1 MGKRWC
7 MTWRRIG
14 WLLVGFALSGLMSA
28 CGSGDE
34 SITATAERT
43 VLVYLVGANLT
54 SSLQDDL
61 DAMAKATAGTNVNIL
76 VTTGGGDRMQ
86 EDVDWTRT
94 QRWQLSQGRRTWLA
108 DLGQQDMAASATLSD
123 FLEWGIRQYPAKRVA
138 VILGDHGGGPN
149 GGFGYRTTT
158 KAEDDAQ
165 ERPHLSLRDMT
176 QAFQRATA
184 ATGKRFDL
192 VGFDACLMAS
202 VEVAAAFRP
211 YADYLVASEDLEF
224 GGWDYASVFGGLA
237 AQPDMNARDL
247 GTLIVNSY
255 ADLRAEGNPD
265 LTISLVD
272 LGALDSVIGV
282 ADALGR
288 GLYAN
293 GTSVEDIA
301 RARVNARSFDT
312 DWTTVNDMVDLVQFS
327 RALELA
333 ALPKP
338 TVASS
343 EVEKALSQAVVVKRA
358 GSNRSL
364 AKGLTIFMPAGAA
377 YNATVMQTYDSLDFS
392 TSYQSFVGEYGAALR
407 AALDVLVQISPP
419 AATGDDVQA
428 FAYSPKLWQEEVP
441 MAALGDNLGQIVAFR
456 PIGPASPA
464 GDTNLGGDFRKLSTK
479 LSEPWYALN
488 GCIVSVIPGVTG
500 DTETSFVIPV
510 SYRDEGST
518 ADVTGFLLASGGPG
532 GDMTLEGFVPSLG
545 TAVGHVTS
553 IGPKWTLTPQLW
565 SAAQSMWYPPPPE
578 TVVCKAVAAQDG
590 SWKIGRIEK
599 PKSYRFRFAVA
610 DLANRLRLSPEME
623 PVPPGEEQVP

>member
-14 WLLVGFALSGLMSA
+14 RLLAGFALAGLMSA
-28 CGSGDE
+28 CGSGDD

-43 VLVYLVGANLT
+43 VLVYLVGSDLT
-54 SSLQDDL
+54 SDLQSDL
-61 DAMAKATAGTNVNIL
+61 DTMTKATAGTNVNIL
-76 VTTGGGDRMQ
+76 VTTGGGDQ
-86 EDVDWTRT
+86 VQKDVDWTRT
-94 QRWQLSQGRRTWLA
+94 QRWQLSQGRRTRLA
-108 DLGQQDMAASATLSD
+108 DLGGQDMAASATLSD

-158 KAEDDAQ
+158 KAERDAGDLP
-165 ERPHLSLRDMT
+165 RLSLRDMT

-224 GGWDYASVFGGLA
+224 GGWDYASVLGGLV
-237 AQPDMNARDL
+237 AQPGMNARDL

-255 ADLRAEGNPD
+255 AGLRAGDNPD
-265 LTISLVD
+265 FTVSLVD

-288 GLYAN
+288 DLYAN
-293 GTSVEDIA
+293 GNSVEDIA

-312 DWTTVNDMVDLVQFS
+312 DWTRVTDMVDLVQFS

-333 ALPKP
+333 ALPRP

-343 EVEKALSQAVVVKRA
+343 EVEKALNQAVVVKRA

-377 YNATVMQTYDSLDFS
+377 YDTAVMKTYDSLDFS
-392 TSYQSFVGEYGAALR
+392 TSYRRFVGEYGAALR
-407 AALDVLVQISPP
+407 AALDVLIQISPP
-419 AATGDDVQA
+419 VATGDDVQA

-441 MAALGDNLGQIVAFR
+441 MAALEDSVGQIVAVR

-464 GDTNLGGDFRKLSTK
+464 TAGDANLGGDFRKLSTK

-510 SYRDEGST
+510 SYREETST
-518 ADVTGFLLASGGPG
+518 TEVTGFLLASGEPG
-532 GDMTLEGFVPSLG
+532 GDMTLKGFVPLLG
-545 TAVGHVTS
+545 TAVGHVTP
-553 IGPKWTLTPQLW
+553 IGSTWTLTPQLW
-565 SAAQSMWYPPPPE
+565 RADLSAWTIPDPE
-578 TVVCKAVAAQDG
+578 TVVCKAAVAQDG
-590 SWKIGRIEK
+590 SWKIGRTGK
-599 PKSYRFRFAVA
+599 PDSYRFRFAVA
-610 DLANRLRLSPEME
+610 DLANRLRLSPEM
-623 PVPPGEEQVP
+623 